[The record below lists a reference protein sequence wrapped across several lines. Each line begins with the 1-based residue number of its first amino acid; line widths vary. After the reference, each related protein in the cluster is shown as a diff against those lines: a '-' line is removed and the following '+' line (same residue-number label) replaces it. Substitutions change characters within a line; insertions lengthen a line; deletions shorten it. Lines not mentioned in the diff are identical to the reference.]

1 MGGVCDMRVRR
12 LVQWHARGLAGV
24 TEWMARFA
32 QESEGGRGGVGGKKG
47 EKAAIRGTHD
57 RGAQLGRTGHLLG
70 RVAGVPGDAEGP

>member
-24 TEWMARFA
+24 TEWTARFG

-57 RGAQLGRTGHLLG
+57 
-70 RVAGVPGDAEGP
+70 